1 VRPCAGITATAEVT
15 GGSLDNMKLI
25 GSGNADVAF
34 TQVDTAVDAING
46 IDKFP
51 KKLPIRA
58 LAVMVDEAAAPFAAD
73 VAILATADQA
83 GILQRNAGLIV
94 IAVERPCL
102 HLAFGALAGMKPVME
117 RMQAVIAPGADVAQC
132 GLECIG

>member
-1 VRPCAGITATAEVT
+1 MAGGRQEQPGRDDVGAGQAKSVREPEPAGDA
-15 GGSLDNMKLI
+15 
-25 GSGNADVAF
+25 
-34 TQVDTAVDAING
+34 AV
-46 IDKFP
+46 
-51 KKLPIRA
+51 IRA

-94 IAVERPCL
+94 IAVERLCL

-117 RMQAVIAPGADVAQC
+117 RMQAVIAPGADVAQR